1 MGEVYRARDPRLQRE
16 VAIKVLP
23 REFSQ
28 DAERLRRFEQ
38 EARSASALNHPNILA
53 VYDLGTHDAAPYLV
67 SELLEGESL
76 RERLTESGL
85 PVRKAVEIAGQI
97 ARGLAAAHEKG
108 IVHRDLKPENVFL
121 TRDGRVKILDF
132 GLAKLIHPEDSQ
144 SFLAA
149 APTKGASTDIG
160 VVLGTVGYMSPEQVR
175 GLPADHRSDIFALGA
190 ILYEMLSGQ
199 RAFQRGSAADTM
211 SAILR
216 DDPPDLEASGRAIP
230 PVLDRIVRHCL
241 EKNPEER
248 YRSAHDLAFDFEA
261 LSGSSFAGPVAE
273 PVTGPAARRS
283 RLALWL
289 WPAAVAL
296 ALGVGWFLRGS
307 RVPGTTTTPRL
318 HFTQLTDQGGA
329 ESFPA
334 FSPDGTTFVYERED
348 GGDVDLFLQR
358 VGGTNPTNL
367 TQQCDQDDRGAAF
380 SPDGRFIAYRSE
392 CAGPAIFVMGATG
405 ESPKRVADFGFQP
418 SWSPDG
424 KEIVVSTQPGFTPLG
439 RGSIGELWAARPD
452 SGERRL
458 ITRHDAVQPSW
469 SPPGQRIVFG
479 GLRAATSQRDL
490 WTVAADGSEAE
501 TPPVP
506 LLDDAPVDWSPVWS
520 PDGKHVYFIS
530 DRGGTM
536 GLWRLAVDESSGK
549 PLRPPEPL
557 PAPTP
562 AVNGFSLARDGRI
575 ALAGLHTS
583 FAVRRAASD

>member
-53 VYDLGTHDAAPYLV
+53 VYDVGTHEAAPFLV

-121 TRDGRVKILDF
+121 IKDGRVKILDF
-132 GLAKLIHPEDSQ
+132 GLAKLTRPETSE
-144 SFLAA
+144 SKLAV
-149 APTKGASTDIG
+149 APTQGASTDAG
-160 VVLGTVGYMSPEQVR
+160 VVLGTVGYMAPEQVR
-175 GLPADHRSDIFALGA
+175 GLPADHRADLFALGA
-190 ILYEMLSGQ
+190 ILYEMLAGQ
-199 RAFQRGSAADTM
+199 RAFHRGSAADTM

-216 DDPPDLEASGRAIP
+216 DDPPDLETSGRAIP

-261 LSGSSFAGPVAE
+261 LSGSSFAGPVPE
-273 PVTGPAARRS
+273 PAAAAVGRRS
-283 RLALWL
+283 RPAPWL
-289 WPAAVAL
+289 WPAGLVL
-296 ALGVGWFLRGS
+296 ALFAGWLLRGWQAP
-307 RVPGTTTTPRL
+307 RTAAPPRL
-318 HFTQLTDQGGA
+318 HFSQLTDQGGA

-334 FSPDGTTFVYERED
+334 LSPDGTSFVYERED
-348 GGDVDLFLQR
+348 GGDFDLFLQR

-367 TQQCDQDDRGAAF
+367 TPHCDQNDGGASF
-380 SPDGRFIAYRSE
+380 SPDGRFIVYRSM
-392 CAGPAIFVMGATG
+392 CQGPAILVMGATG
-405 ESPKRVADFGFQP
+405 ESPKRVADFGWGP
-418 SWSPDG
+418 TWSPDG
-424 KEIVVSTQPGFTPLG
+424 KEIVLSTQNGLNPFG
-439 RGSIGELWAARPD
+439 RGSFGELWAVRLD

-458 ITRHDAVQPSW
+458 VTRHDAVQPAW
-469 SPPGQRIVFG
+469 SPHGQRIAFW
-479 GLRAATSQRDL
+479 GLKGETSQRDL

-501 TPPVP
+501 RAPVP

-520 PDGKHVYFIS
+520 SDGRHVYFGS

-536 GLWRLAVDESSGK
+536 SLWRLPVDE
-549 PLRPPEPL
+549 
-557 PAPTP
+557 A
-562 AVNGFSLARDGRI
+562 
-575 ALAGLHTS
+575 
-583 FAVRRAASD
+583 

>member
-241 EKNPEER
+241 EKNPGER

-261 LSGSSFAGPVAE
+261 LSGSSLVSPVAE
-273 PVTGPAARRS
+273 ASAPPGARRL
-283 RLALWL
+283 RPLWL
-289 WPAAVAL
+289 LPTAIAL
-296 ALGVGWFLRGS
+296 ALGVGWFLDR
-307 RVPGTTTTPRL
+307 RRAPPTTAPPPRL
-318 HFTQLTDQGGA
+318 HFSQLTDQGGA

-334 FSPDGTTFVYERED
+334 LSPDGTSFVYERED
-348 GGDVDLFLQR
+348 GGDFDLFLQR

-367 TQQCDQDDRGAAF
+367 TPHCDQNDGGASF
-380 SPDGRFIAYRSE
+380 SPDGRFIVYRSM
-392 CAGPAIFVMGATG
+392 CQGP
-405 ESPKRVADFGFQP
+405 
-418 SWSPDG
+418 
-424 KEIVVSTQPGFTPLG
+424 
-439 RGSIGELWAARPD
+439 
-452 SGERRL
+452 
-458 ITRHDAVQPSW
+458 
-469 SPPGQRIVFG
+469 
-479 GLRAATSQRDL
+479 
-490 WTVAADGSEAE
+490 
-501 TPPVP
+501 
-506 LLDDAPVDWSPVWS
+506 
-520 PDGKHVYFIS
+520 
-530 DRGGTM
+530 
-536 GLWRLAVDESSGK
+536 
-549 PLRPPEPL
+549 
-557 PAPTP
+557 
-562 AVNGFSLARDGRI
+562 
-575 ALAGLHTS
+575 
-583 FAVRRAASD
+583 